1 LVSNAIA
8 HGSKGSPIII
18 SLYQKNNMQVLDFAN
33 SGKKIAVEQ
42 RHVLFQPFSRGEGV
56 RNDRVTGSGLG
67 LSIVADCARMMFGKA
82 EMVEVDYADV
92 CIRVKIP
99 NKEASI

>member
-1 LVSNAIA
+1 MSYF
-8 HGSKGSPIII
+8 
-18 SLYQKNNMQVLDFAN
+18 SL
-33 SGKKIAVEQ
+33 
-42 RHVLFQPFSRGEGV
+42 FSRGEGV